1 MTLLYMVFL
10 RWAVTPSRPQ
20 KFAVAQ
26 LFSANICKPRAF
38 CRCFAGATPLGG
50 TIVAPGRFMVRI
62 AAAVFSLRWR
72 FAMPVLL
79 GFILGVAVT
88 ILGVYEYDSTT
99 GRAGNG
105 LPASAAAGKA
115 PMVNWDVVS
124 EDWHN
129 FQSSVRST
137 TDSIER
143 KLKQHSG

>member
-1 MTLLYMVFL
+1 
-10 RWAVTPSRPQ
+10 
-20 KFAVAQ
+20 
-26 LFSANICKPRAF
+26 
-38 CRCFAGATPLGG
+38 
-50 TIVAPGRFMVRI
+50 
-62 AAAVFSLRWR
+62 
-72 FAMPVLL
+72 MPVLL

-105 LPASAAAGKA
+105 LAPTAAGGT
-115 PMVNWDVVS
+115 PMVTWDVVS

-129 FQSSVRST
+129 FQSGVRST

>member
-1 MTLLYMVFL
+1 
-10 RWAVTPSRPQ
+10 
-20 KFAVAQ
+20 
-26 LFSANICKPRAF
+26 
-38 CRCFAGATPLGG
+38 
-50 TIVAPGRFMVRI
+50 
-62 AAAVFSLRWR
+62 
-72 FAMPVLL
+72 MPVLL

-99 GRAGNG
+99 GGRAGNG
-105 LPASAAAGKA
+105 LAPTAAGGKA

-129 FQSSVRST
+129 FQSGVRST